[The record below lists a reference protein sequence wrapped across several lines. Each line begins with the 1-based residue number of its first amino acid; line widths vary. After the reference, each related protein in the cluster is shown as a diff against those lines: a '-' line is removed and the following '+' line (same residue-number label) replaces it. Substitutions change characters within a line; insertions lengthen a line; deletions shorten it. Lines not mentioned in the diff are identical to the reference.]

1 MGKEIF
7 KSYAVGVKQV
17 EGVARTLQFVA
28 STESVDRDGEV
39 LQVTGWQVENYI
51 KNPVFLWAH
60 RYDEPPIG
68 KCVKCTASG
77 DLVMDIEFAD
87 AETYP
92 FADIVY
98 RLYLG
103 GFLNAVSVG
112 FIPIEWETG
121 GKKDGD
127 PKKIFTKQELLELS
141 AVPVPS
147 NPEALQQARTAK
159 VITLKEMK
167 LVKKALESKS
177 TAVEAPEPTK
187 AAHSQAELADEMDYV
202 KDLIVE
208 LGMSERTQLVAKDLA
223 ETIGR
228 LTGCVKPDE
237 IKIADKDIIKACKE
251 LVKVWCLHDK
261 SHAGINKAIENM
273 GKMFEDETPETPPE
287 DDKGKTLIS
296 AILGK

>member
-1 MGKEIF
+1 MAKEIF

-17 EGVARTLQFVA
+17 EGAARTLQFVA

-39 LQVTGWQVENYI
+39 LQVTGWQTENYA
-51 KNPVFLWAH
+51 KNPVFMWAH
-60 RYDEPPIG
+60 HYDEPPIG
-68 KCVKCTASG
+68 KCVKIQSTS
-77 DLVMDIEFAD
+77 DLLMDIEFAE

-121 GKKDGD
+121 GKKEGD
-127 PKKIFTKQELLELS
+127 PKKVFTKQELLELS

-177 TAVEAPEPTK
+177 TAVEEEKPTK
-187 AAHSQAELADEMDYV
+187 AFS
-202 KDLIVE
+202 I
-208 LGMSERTQLVAKDLA
+208 
-223 ETIGR
+223 
-228 LTGCVKPDE
+228 
-237 IKIADKDIIKACKE
+237 
-251 LVKVWCLHDK
+251 
-261 SHAGINKAIENM
+261 
-273 GKMFEDETPETPPE
+273 
-287 DDKGKTLIS
+287 
-296 AILGK
+296 

>member
-1 MGKEIF
+1 MAKEIF

-17 EGVARTLQFVA
+17 EGAARTLQFVA

-39 LQVTGWQVENYI
+39 LQVTGWQTENYA

-68 KCVKCTASG
+68 KCTKIESSG
-77 DLVMDIEFAD
+77 SLVMDIEFAD

-121 GKKDGD
+121 GKKEGD
-127 PKKIFTKQELLELS
+127 PKKVFTKQELLELS

-147 NPEALQQARTAK
+147 NPEALQQARSAK

-177 TAVEAPEPTK
+177 TAVEEEKPTK
-187 AAHSQAELADEMDYV
+187 AAHSQAELADEMDYI

-228 LTGCVKPDE
+228 LTGCVKPEE
-237 IKIADKDIIKACKE
+237 IKSEDKDLIKSCKE
-251 LVKVWCLHDK
+251 LVKVWNLHDK
-261 SHAGINKAIENM
+261 SHGGINKAIEDI
-273 GKMFEDETPETPPE
+273 GKMFCEEPG